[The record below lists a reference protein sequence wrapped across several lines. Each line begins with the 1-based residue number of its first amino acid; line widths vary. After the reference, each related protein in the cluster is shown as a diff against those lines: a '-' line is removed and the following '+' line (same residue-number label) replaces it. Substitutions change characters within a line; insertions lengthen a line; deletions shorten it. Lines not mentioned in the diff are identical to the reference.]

1 MVTTVG
7 DGVVLALVVEVGN
20 AVVVENPGGTVE
32 ERAEIADVVDGVV
45 DGLEVVLSTAIVDES
60 EGVDGSGA
68 EFGGTES
75 LAGVLMDVKVGVGD
89 SASVLEGSDG
99 DEDAGG
105 FVGSIVE
112 LPDDVPSC
120 WGFGGIPVLSQY
132 RLTALGPPHICDASP
147 VHAMLHESS
156 DICSARSF
164 SRLPQKHSP
173 AYSVPARP

>member
-1 MVTTVG
+1 MMTTVG
-7 DGVVLALVVEVGN
+7 DGVALALVEEGD

-32 ERAEIADVVDGVV
+32 ERAEVAELGDEVVV
-45 DGLEVVLSTAIVDES
+45 GLEVVLSTAIVDES
-60 EGVDGSGA
+60 KGVVGSDTD
-68 EFGGTES
+68 FGGLES
-75 LAGVLMDVKVGVGD
+75 LAGVLMDVKVGGGD
-89 SASVLEGSDG
+89 GVSVSEASDC

-112 LPDDVPSC
+112 LPTNVPSS
-120 WGFGGIPVLSQY
+120 WGFGGVPVPSQY